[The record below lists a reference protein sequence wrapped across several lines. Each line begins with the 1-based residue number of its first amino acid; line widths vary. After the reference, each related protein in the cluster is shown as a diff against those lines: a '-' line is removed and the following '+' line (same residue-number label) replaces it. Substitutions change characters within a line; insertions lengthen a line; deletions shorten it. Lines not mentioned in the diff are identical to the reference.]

1 MTNTTFDFKKYYD
14 DLLFVP
20 LGGSNEVGM
29 NLNLYHYQG
38 KWLMVDCGIGFAGE
52 YLPGVEVMVPDISF
66 IAERKADLL
75 GLVITHAHEDHLG
88 AVPYLWRELDCPIY
102 ATPFTA
108 AFLKNKINDMG
119 PGKKPVITEI
129 DVGGR
134 AQLGPFAIELV
145 ELTHSIPEMQAV
157 AITTPKGVVMHTGD
171 WKFDET
177 PLIGPASNYE
187 MLKKYGDGKVLAMV
201 CDSTNVFVEGESGS
215 EGEVRKHLTE
225 AILECKN
232 RVVVTTFASNLA
244 RVATIIEAAQTA
256 GRHVCLAG
264 RSLLRVVEA
273 AKEVGY
279 LKSDVEFV
287 SDREVMNLP
296 KGDVL
301 ILCTGCQGESRAAL
315 TRIARGDHPSIRLNP
330 GDTVIF
336 SSRKI
341 PGNEQRI
348 NWINNKLIEKKIE
361 VITEKDYFIHVSGH
375 PAREEMKRMYAMV
388 RPKIA
393 VPTHGETRHLHEHAK
408 LAKSLGVPE
417 TVEAF
422 NGCIVWLEPGEASVI
437 GTVQSGYIG
446 IDGTS
451 LIPTDGEVIR
461 TRRKLRDDGAVFVT
475 LVLGK
480 NGGLMHPVILS
491 APGLLDLKEDDELLE
506 ECETYISDSVEK
518 LKPRTGDEQVKEAAR
533 MAVRKFFKREID
545 KKPVI
550 EVQVARV

>member
-1 MTNTTFDFKKYYD
+1 MNFDFNKFRD

-29 NLNLYHYQG
+29 NLNLYTING

-52 YLPGVEVMVPDISF
+52 FLPGVEVMVPDISF
-66 IAERKADLL
+66 IAERKDDLL
-75 GLVITHAHEDHLG
+75 GLIITHAHEDHLG
-88 AVPYLWRELDCPIY
+88 AVPYLWRELECPIY

-129 DVGGR
+129 DVGGKVE
-134 AQLGPFAIELV
+134 LGPFAIELV

-171 WKFDET
+171 WKFDEN
-177 PLIGPASNYE
+177 PLVGPVSNYD

-215 EGEVRKHLTE
+215 EGEVKKHLTE
-225 AILECKN
+225 AIASCTN
-232 RVVVTTFASNLA
+232 RVLVTTFASNLA
-244 RVATIIEAAQTA
+244 RVATIIEAAQAA
-256 GRHVCLAG
+256 GRHISLAG
-264 RSLLRVVEA
+264 RSLHRVVEA
-273 AKEVGY
+273 AKESGY
-279 LKSDVEFV
+279 LKHDVEFV

-301 ILCTGCQGESRAAL
+301 IIATGCQGESRAAL
-315 TRIARGDHPSIRLNP
+315 TRIARGDHPAIRLTP

-422 NGCIVWLEPGEASVI
+422 NGAIVWLEPGEASVI
-437 GTVQSGYIG
+437 GKVHAGYIG

-461 TRRKLRDDGAVFVT
+461 TRRKLRDDGAVFASI
-475 LVLGK
+475 VLGK
-480 NGGLMHPVILS
+480 NGGLMHPVQLV
-491 APGLLDLKEDDELLE
+491 APGLLDMKEDDELLE
-506 ECETYISDSVEK
+506 ECEAIVTDAVEG
-518 LKPRTGDEQVKEAAR
+518 LKPRSGDEQVRDVVRTAI
-533 MAVRKFFKREID
+533 RKFFKREID